1 MLIITPPLRGSRR
14 SRAARRRLMRWG
26 VDAGPRLPKKKS
38 TKGAKNHEG
47 APRALALLA
56 VLLILTHGT
65 WRLPPSGSTGRR
77 VCPPPARRDVAFAPH
92 RLDGTRRLPPSGSTA
107 GSALSPTP
115 PQGGS
120 DQELRKPGRLPLKGG
135 VMSDDDF
142 LGARASRPHKAGT
155 ALPISPTSINRERH
169 RSRFTM

>member
-1 MLIITPPLRGSRR
+1 
-14 SRAARRRLMRWG
+14 MRWG

-38 TKGAKNHEG
+38 TKGVHEG

-65 WRLPPSGSTGRR
+65 WRLPPT
-77 VCPPPARRDVAFAPH
+77 
-92 RLDGTRRLPPSGSTA
+92 GSTA

-120 DQELRKPGRLPLKGG
+120 DTGAPYASLISLP
-135 VMSDDDF
+135 
-142 LGARASRPHKAGT
+142 P
-155 ALPISPTSINRERH
+155 
-169 RSRFTM
+169 